1 MHTTQ
6 ETMGPNRMERL
17 FLSTNIEML
26 RRLVLDS
33 LSAIE
38 DSIYDGHST
47 AQTIQMRQTAEDGA
61 HTVVLTQFMLLL
73 NVDPRLKETMLEA
86 QSPRSKQKLTRFM
99 LDLRKSL
106 VIEFFTD
113 ELLSMCEFVGLCE
126 DTHIIS

>member
-1 MHTTQ
+1 
-6 ETMGPNRMERL
+6 MERL

>member
-1 MHTTQ
+1 
-6 ETMGPNRMERL
+6 MGPNRMERL

-47 AQTIQMRQTAEDGA
+47 TQTIQMRQTAGDGA